1 MATWAALPADG
12 CTAGLRSARELR
24 KEDFWPIAAIEG
36 VQMGQKYRA
45 DEETDRADMYE

>member
-1 MATWAALPADG
+1 
-12 CTAGLRSARELR
+12 LR